1 MMMDVE
7 IKKDF
12 DELRLNRRITKVDA
26 WLHLSQQRERLSPVS
41 KAHQRCF
48 VTFDIGS

>member
-12 DELRLNRRITKVDA
+12 DELRLNLRITKVDA
-26 WLHLSQQRERLSPVS
+26 WLRLSQQRERLSPVS
-41 KAHQRCF
+41 NAH
-48 VTFDIGS
+48 